1 MNDGPVSSSFL
12 FYAYF
17 QAPNTYLFMPIVQST
32 DYRPPRWLFNAHL
45 ETIYPV
51 AFRKI
56 RLSQSFESIAIN
68 TSDGD
73 YFELDFYDAKATKT
87 VIISHGLEGNSRR
100 PYVLGMAKIFLENGW
115 NVIAWNYR
123 GCSGK
128 PNKTIKSYHSGFT
141 DDLLE
146 VIRLADK
153 PQIQRI
159 ALVGF
164 SLGGNLTLRY
174 LGGEEMVNCKICS
187 AVVFS
192 VPIDLHQSCLRISE
206 PSNFLYSQRFLKS
219 LKAKVL
225 EKAQIF
231 HEIDTR
237 HLTMIRDLKTFDDYY
252 TAPLHG
258 FRDALDYY
266 KQCSSMYVLD
276 RIATPTMIISASNDP
291 FLTPTCFPTDLAK
304 KHTYVHLDVP
314 ARGGHVGFTLLNKTN
329 IYWSEMK
336 ALEFVDRT
344 G

>member
-1 MNDGPVSSSFL
+1 
-12 FYAYF
+12 
-17 QAPNTYLFMPIVQST
+17 MPLVQST

-51 AFRKI
+51 VLRKVNLYI
-56 RLSQSFESIAIN
+56 SFESIVIN

-73 YFELDFYDAKATKT
+73 YFELDYYDVKATKT
-87 VIISHGLEGNSRR
+87 VIISHGLEGNSHR
-100 PYVLGMAKIFLENGW
+100 PYVLGMAKVFLENGW

-123 GCSGK
+123 GCNGR

-141 DDLLE
+141 DDLME
-146 VIRLADK
+146 VIRFADK

-174 LGGEEMVNCKICS
+174 LGGDEMVNSKICS

-192 VPIDLHQSCLRISE
+192 VPIDLLQSCLKISE
-206 PSNFLYSQRFLKS
+206 PSNFLYSHRFLKS
-219 LKAKVL
+219 LKAKIL

-231 HEIDTR
+231 HEIDTN
-237 HLTMIRDLKTFDDYY
+237 HLSKIRDLKTFDDYY

-258 FRDALDYY
+258 FQDALDYY

-276 RIATPTMIISASNDP
+276 HITTPTMIISAGNDP
-291 FLTPTCFPTDLAK
+291 FLTPTCFPIDLTK
-304 KHTYVHLDVP
+304 IHPYIHLVVP

-329 IYWSEMK
+329 IYWSELK
-336 ALEFVDRT
+336 ALEFVNRT